1 MPYVAR
7 CIAGERIHI
16 SLFTSE
22 SHTTHNLRLCVVM
35 YGNRRRLCVV
45 MYGNRPGLNGGLTC
59 WGVGP
64 IGSDDRYITEGRVAW
79 ACDEC
84 AWGGM
89 ALLTEAP
96 PAADWFERRMYS
108 STSLTALSPSTISLT
123 RSESCHACRKYTC
136 HLAISAG
143 QAQHSRGEPGREDG
157 EERAVQWARL

>member
-1 MPYVAR
+1 MPYVTR
-7 CIAGERIHI
+7 CIAGGRIHI

-22 SHTTHNLRLCVVM
+22 SLTTHNLRLCVVM

-64 IGSDDRYITEGRVAW
+64 IGSDDRHITEGRVAW

-96 PAADWFERRMYS
+96 PAADCFELRMGEALFLEASTASTAS
-108 STSLTALSPSTISLT
+108 S
-123 RSESCHACRKYTC
+123 
-136 HLAISAG
+136 LASISA
-143 QAQHSRGEPGREDG
+143 
-157 EERAVQWARL
+157 